1 MAHLLDIENITVSYN
16 RIPALHHI
24 SVQLRCGSCVGLLGP
39 NGAGKTTFI
48 KAIAGLVPLETGRI
62 RLHGQDV
69 RASARTVAYLPQ
81 RGGIDWDFPLT
92 VRGLVEMGRY
102 PALGL
107 FGAFTAED
115 HRIVDDALR
124 VMRLTDYADRHINA
138 LSGGQQQ
145 RAFLARSWAQQ
156 AHVYLLDEPF
166 NGLDKNSQ
174 RDLAEAL
181 HHLAAGH
188 KLVIVSHHHL
198 ETVPEIFDHVVM
210 VNGELVAAGKTS
222 EVFTPEKVAETFS
235 MEVFSEAAAARG
247 GHGHG
252 KGHKHDAG
260 AGPGAVVSSK

>member
-1 MAHLLDIENITVSYN
+1 MAHLLELEDLTVSYN
-16 RIPALHHI
+16 RVPALHHV
-24 SVQLRCGSCVGLLGP
+24 SLQLRCGSCVGLLGP
-39 NGAGKTTFI
+39 NGAGKTTLI

-62 RLHGQDV
+62 RLHGHEV

-81 RGGIDWDFPLT
+81 RGGVDWDFPLT

-107 FGAFTAED
+107 FGRFTEED

-124 VMRLTDYADRHINA
+124 VMRLSDYADRHINA

-166 NGLDKNSQ
+166 NGLDKTAQ
-174 RDLAEAL
+174 KDLTDAL
-181 HHLAAGH
+181 HRLAADH

-198 ETVPEIFDHVVM
+198 ETVPDIFDHVVM
-210 VNGELVAAGKTS
+210 LNGELVVAGKTS
-222 EVFTPEKVAETFS
+222 EVFTPERVAETFS
-235 MEVFSEAAAARG
+235 IEVFSGVHAH

-252 KGHKHDAG
+252 HHH
-260 AGPGAVVSSK
+260 